1 MSKLRENSIFYK
13 PPTREDRLQDLKYFF
28 LFWKGRKKG
37 IIHTRDITLD
47 DFRYIFFPKRFHEIY
62 GYLGSVP
69 YENGGDVFKAL
80 YPLILAMDYR
90 AKPEWCPRW
99 FLRFLHVFGSDK
111 SIVRVRNRRLHV
123 LLRKL
128 TKGIT
133 IYDYKT
139 KWNNY
144 DLRVSIAAPQ
154 DICDLEDAITIH
166 FYNRGYR
173 QELLDEIIAIE
184 PDFKYTWWSIHKLQD
199 YNDTLKPKE
208 DE

>member
-1 MSKLRENSIFYK
+1 MSKFYK
-13 PPTREDRLQDLKYFF
+13 PPTREERLQDLKYFF

-69 YENGGDVFKAL
+69 YEGNGDVFKAL
-80 YPLILAMDYR
+80 YPLILAMDYK
-90 AKPEWCPRW
+90 AKPKWCPRW

-111 SIVRVRNRRLHV
+111 SIVRVRNRRLHD

-139 KWNNY
+139 KWHDY
-144 DLRVSIAAPQ
+144 DLRASIAAPQ
-154 DICDLEDAITIH
+154 DICDLEDAITTH
-166 FYNRGYR
+166 FYNQGHRK
-173 QELLDEIIAIE
+173 ELLDEIIAMKPE
-184 PDFKYTWWSIHKLQD
+184 FKYDWWPITRLVEYLDNLEETKD
-199 YNDTLKPKE
+199 K
-208 DE
+208 

>member
-1 MSKLRENSIFYK
+1 MSKFYK
-13 PPTREDRLQDLKYFF
+13 PPTQEERLQDLKYFF

-37 IIHTRDITLD
+37 IIHTRAITLD

-69 YENGGDVFKAL
+69 YEGNGDVFKAL
-80 YPLILAMDYR
+80 YPLVLAMDYR
-90 AKPEWCPRW
+90 AKLKWCPRW

-111 SIVRVRNRRLHV
+111 SIVRVRNRRLHN

-139 KWNNY
+139 KWHDY
-144 DLRVSIAAPQ
+144 
-154 DICDLEDAITIH
+154 DAITIH

-173 QELLDEIIAIE
+173 EELLDEIRAVE
-184 PDFKYTWWSIHKLQD
+184 PDFKYEWWSIHKLQD

-208 DE
+208 DEEENKTNRDSW

>member
-1 MSKLRENSIFYK
+1 MSKFYK
-13 PPTREDRLQDLKYFF
+13 PPTREERLQDLKYFF

-47 DFRYIFFPKRFHEIY
+47 DFRYIFFPKGFHETY
-62 GYLGSVP
+62 GYLGCVP
-69 YENGGDVFKAL
+69 YENDGDVFKAL
-80 YPLILAMDYR
+80 YPLILAMDYK
-90 AKPEWCPRW
+90 AKPKWCPRW
-99 FLRFLHVFGSDK
+99 FLRFLHIFGSDK
-111 SIVRVRNRRLHV
+111 SIVRVRNRRLHD

-154 DICDLEDAITIH
+154 DICDLEDAITTY
-166 FYNRGYR
+166 FYNTGYR
-173 QELLDEIIAIE
+173 EELLDKIRAIE
-184 PDFKYTWWSIHKLQD
+184 PEFKHDWWSITRLIEYLD
-199 YNDTLKPKE
+199 NLETIR
-208 DE
+208 DEWKKRT

>member
-1 MSKLRENSIFYK
+1 MSKFYK
-13 PPTREDRLQDLKYFF
+13 PPTREERLQDLKYFF

-47 DFRYIFFPKRFHEIY
+47 DFRYIFFPKGFHEIY

-69 YENGGDVFKAL
+69 YEGNGDVFKAL
-80 YPLILAMDYR
+80 YPLILAMDYK
-90 AKPEWCPRW
+90 AKPKWCPRW
-99 FLRFLHVFGSDK
+99 FLRFLHIFGSDK
-111 SIVRVRNRRLHV
+111 SIVRVRNRRLHD

-139 KWNNY
+139 KWHDY
-144 DLRVSIAAPQ
+144 DLRASIAAPQ

-173 QELLDEIIAIE
+173 QELLDEIRAVE
-184 PDFKYTWWSIHKLQD
+184 PDFKYDWWSNQKLQD